1 MPAAKAPARKR
12 ATVKPE
18 DFIAVFDDLGSRVIE
33 REQHIKVMGLTLL
46 SGGNVL
52 QQGEAGTAKSMLAR
66 LFSQSITDSVFF
78 DFLAFPDLTADK
90 VLGHTDMDALLTERK
105 WKIDIEGYAP
115 AAHIVHWDETFRGS
129 GALNDAM
136 LGLANPK
143 ERAVKVNG
151 KLVRCPT
158 LLLVGST
165 NFTPPADDVRS
176 GAISDRFVTRLHVQE
191 IRADAN
197 FLEMLERDRESEQEI
212 LDGKAG
218 KHVTVTLDQVL
229 DAQRQV
235 REVTYG
241 PDFKAAFA
249 RLRRDTKKQALGVS
263 DRRWAMIAKFCRAA
277 AWLAGRDH
285 TIPEDLANAE
295 HAMWSEIDEIPRAH
309 ELVLDYHGQFE
320 RKAVELRREIAQS
333 LSEIAKIRP
342 SIDSNPPGD
351 DLPDEVTRAG
361 IKLGQKFAA
370 SIERIDASL
379 DEAKREKKDA
389 ANLRNLHAEVEAAL
403 VYMRDN
409 GLPTGRWRG

>member
-1 MPAAKAPARKR
+1 MPAAKAPAKR
-12 ATVKPE
+12 AKAKPE
-18 DFIAVFDDLGSRVIE
+18 DFIAVFDDLSSRVVE

-105 WKIDIEGYAP
+105 WQIDIEGYAP

-151 KLVRCPT
+151 RLVRCPT
-158 LLLVGST
+158 ILLVGST

-197 FLEMLERDRESEQEI
+197 FLEMIERDREADQEA
-212 LDGKAG
+212 LDGK
-218 KHVTVTLDQVL
+218 KSTHVTITLEQVL

-235 REVTYG
+235 RELEYG
-241 PDFKAAFA
+241 ADFKREFA
-249 RLRRDTKKQALGVS
+249 KLRRETKKQALGVS
-263 DRRWAMIAKFCRAA
+263 DRRWAMIATFCRAA

-320 RKAVELRREIAQS
+320 RKAVELRRGVAGA
-333 LSEIAKIRP
+333 LSEIARHKP
-342 SIDSNPPGD
+342 VIDSNKLGD
-351 DLPDEVTRAG
+351 ELPDDVTREC
-361 IKLGQKFAA
+361 IKLGQKLAA
-370 SIERIDASL
+370 GIASVESTL
-379 DEAKREKKDA
+379 EEAKREKKDA
-389 ANLRNLHAEVEAAL
+389 ANLRNLHAEIEAAL
-403 VYMRDN
+403 IYMRDN
-409 GLPTGRWRG
+409 GLPTGRWKG